1 MQGTGSLAG
10 SGAVSGQFECG
21 RVLLASKT
29 SVQDEAGESSVLIG
43 RSISLV
49 DRSVDSGGLIFEHIF
64 SFKRIWKGL

>member
-1 MQGTGSLAG
+1 M
-10 SGAVSGQFECG
+10 SGQFECG

-49 DRSVDSGGLIFEHIF
+49 DRSVDSGGLIFEHF
-64 SFKRIWKGL
+64 FRSNVFGKVCRVQRGLERRSEY